1 MDDITEQSHGVQE
14 LIDQLRAEGVEG
26 GRDEAARIIRA
37 AEQRAAEMVRAAQ
50 MEADRI
56 RAETSQAIAEESAAA
71 KAALKVAI
79 RDTELKLKAQI
90 MALFSVQLRR
100 LVTREMS
107 DPELLRR
114 MILSV
119 AGRVREE
126 LGEEQ
131 PLEILTPDTTGEDG
145 RLLELVHSISSEILR
160 EGVELKT
167 TQEGR
172 AGIRI
177 RLRGEDMEIDLTDDA
192 VSDLLLERLLPRFRA
207 VAEGVG
213 L

>member
-1 MDDITEQSHGVQE
+1 
-14 LIDQLRAEGVEG
+14 
-26 GRDEAARIIRA
+26 
-37 AEQRAAEMVRAAQ
+37 
-50 MEADRI
+50 
-56 RAETSQAIAEESAAA
+56 
-71 KAALKVAI
+71 
-79 RDTELKLKAQI
+79 
-90 MALFSVQLRR
+90 LRR